1 MSERMRVGIMT
12 ISDRCS
18 RAEAEDLS
26 GPAITDLCVERLGAE
41 IVFRSVLADEADAIE
56 AEVRAWTA
64 TANALD
70 LLLTTGGTGL
80 SPRDV
85 TPEAVSR
92 VIERPIPALMELARL
107 RCLESSP
114 RAFLSRGVAGVARR
128 TLVVTLPGSPKGAT
142 ETLGALLDLLPHAV
156 AMVRGE
162 RGDHAR

>member
-1 MSERMRVGIMT
+1 VSERMRVGIMT

-18 RAEAEDLS
+18 RAEAEDVS
-26 GPAITDLCVERLGAE
+26 GPAIAAMCVERLGAE

-56 AEVRAWTA
+56 AEVRGWTA

-85 TPEAVSR
+85 TPEAVGR

-107 RCLESSP
+107 RCLEGSP

-142 ETLGALLDLLPHAV
+142 EMLGALLDLLSHAV

-162 RGDHAR
+162 RGGHAR